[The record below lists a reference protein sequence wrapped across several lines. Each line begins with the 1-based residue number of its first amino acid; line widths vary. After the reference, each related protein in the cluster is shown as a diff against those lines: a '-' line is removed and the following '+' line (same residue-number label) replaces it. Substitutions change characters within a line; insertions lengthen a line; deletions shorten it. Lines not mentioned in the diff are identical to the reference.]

1 VPLQLEPSSSDR
13 AAALFLL
20 QASRSRAVVRQLVKD
35 RRGAEDALPALRRS
49 RELAALKSEL
59 ARLRAWLAASGER
72 DFPAGLE
79 EIPDAPL
86 VLSLRGTPECLRLPA
101 VAIVG
106 ARRASRLGLETA
118 RIMARTLAGEG
129 VAVVSGLAL
138 GIDAA
143 AHEGALAADGATI
156 AVLGS
161 GLGRVQPVS
170 NTGLA
175 RDLLRAGGL
184 LVSEYPL
191 FSPATPY
198 RFPERNRLISGL
210 AGVVVVV
217 EAGERSGSLITA
229 RCALEQGREVLAV
242 PGPISRPGSR
252 GVHRLIKEGAGIA
265 DSVQDVF
272 DALGSLPPAATP
284 AADLGADAR
293 AALAGFSDAVMSVD
307 DLAVAS
313 GLAVERLLAGLSEL
327 ELAGIVERAGAE
339 YIRRPFS
346 PAADSEVS

>member
-1 VPLQLEPSSSDR
+1 M
-13 AAALFLL
+13 A
-20 QASRSRAVVRQLVKD
+20 
-35 RRGAEDALPALRRS
+35 RGET
-49 RELAALKSEL
+49 
-59 ARLRAWLAASGER
+59 G
-72 DFPAGLE
+72 FPGALE
-79 EIPDAPL
+79 EITDAPL
-86 VLSLRGTPECLRLPA
+86 ALSLRGTEASLLKPA

-118 RIMARTLAGEG
+118 RVMARTLAGEG

-143 AHEGALAADGATI
+143 AHEGALESDGHTV

-161 GLGRVQPVS
+161 GLGRVQPMT
-170 NTGLA
+170 NAGLA
-175 RDLLRAGGL
+175 RELLRAGGL
-184 LVSEYPL
+184 LMSEYPL
-191 FSPATPY
+191 YSAATPY

-242 PGPISRPGSR
+242 PGPISRPTSR
-252 GVHRLIKEGAGIA
+252 GVHRLIKEGAGVA

-272 DALGSLPPAATP
+272 DALGAVRVPAA
-284 AADLGADAR
+284 AAAPLTEDAEAVLGCFR
-293 AALAGFSDAVMSVD
+293 DAVTTVD
-307 DLAVAS
+307 ELAACS
-313 GLAVERLLAGLSEL
+313 GLEPARLLAGLAEL
-327 ELAGIVERAGAE
+327 ELAGIVDRAGAE

-346 PAADSEVS
+346 PAADSEAR